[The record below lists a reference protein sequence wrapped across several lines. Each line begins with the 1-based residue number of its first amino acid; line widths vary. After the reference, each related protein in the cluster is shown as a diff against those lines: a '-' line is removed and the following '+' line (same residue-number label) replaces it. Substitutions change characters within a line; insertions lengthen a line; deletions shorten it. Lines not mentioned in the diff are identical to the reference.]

1 MPTKPDRE
9 VERMAKLLWDAGEQW
24 AFDQWAHPKLPWDEI
39 SHFTQDRF
47 RALARAVLADSAKPK
62 RRTTRART

>member
-9 VERMAKLLWDAGEQW
+9 VERMAKLLFRAGEQW
-24 AFDQWAHPKLPWDEI
+24 SCRKWGHREYRWEDMDELVKEKY
-39 SHFTQDRF
+39 
-47 RALARAVLADSAKPK
+47 RALARAVLADRAKTK